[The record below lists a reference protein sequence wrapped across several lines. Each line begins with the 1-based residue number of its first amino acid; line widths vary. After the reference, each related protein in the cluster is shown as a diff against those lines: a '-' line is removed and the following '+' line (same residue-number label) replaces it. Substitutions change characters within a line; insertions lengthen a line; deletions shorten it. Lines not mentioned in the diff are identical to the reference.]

1 MSNRKIITSEQDS
14 TLTYLNK
21 IWQSRELILL
31 FAKRDIQIKY
41 ANTFLGVGWT
51 LLQPITGLIIFSV
64 LFHYVLKIQSSGMPY
79 PIYAFLG
86 FSSWTLFSAIFH
98 QGATSVYDHQTLI
111 SKVSFPKIIFV
122 LSKVL
127 TGSLDFVISAA
138 LLIVLMVFY
147 HQMPGWGI
155 LIFPLVFLLNLMIG
169 CAAALWLSSLALQNR
184 DLFHIIPYVSGFGIW
199 LTPVFYSIS
208 VFPEKWRFLFYL
220 NPMATAVEAYRWC
233 LSTTYTFDVHLLWN
247 IPFAILLFIGG
258 LLYFGKKEKLF
269 ADQL

>member
-1 MSNRKIITSEQDS
+1 M
-14 TLTYLNK
+14 TYLNK

-64 LFHYVLKIQSSGMPY
+64 LFHYVLNIQSSGMPY

-86 FSSWTLFSAIFH
+86 FSSWTLFSSIFH
-98 QGATSVYDHQTLI
+98 QGATSVYDNQSLI

-127 TGSLDFVISAA
+127 TGSVDFLISAV
-138 LLIVLMVFY
+138 LLLLMMLFY
-147 HQMPGWGI
+147 QQIPGWGMI
-155 LIFPLVFLLNLMIG
+155 LFPLVFLLNILIG
-169 CAAALWLSSLALQNR
+169 CTAALWLSSLALRNR

-199 LTPVFYSIS
+199 LTPVFYNIS
-208 VFPEKWRFLFYL
+208 VFPEQWRVLFYF
-220 NPMATAVEAYRWC
+220 NPMATVVEANRWC
-233 LSTTYTFDVHLLWN
+233 LSATYDFDIHLLWN
-247 IPFAILLFIGG
+247 IPAMLFLFFGAF
-258 LLYFGKKEKLF
+258 LYYGRKEKMF